1 MELLKQQVSS
11 VAGRRLME
19 IYETLFQ
26 HFGPQHWWPGETPFE
41 IVVGAILTQNTA
53 WKNVEKA
60 INNLKKANLL
70 TPQALYAL
78 PYTYLTQLIR
88 PAGFFNVKAKRLKHF
103 LHFLFEEYKG
113 DLEKM
118 FADDTDSLRKKLLEV
133 PGIGPET
140 ADSILLYAGNKPSF
154 VVDAYT
160 RRILFRHNLIPEE
173 ADYEE
178 VRNFFMDH
186 LPEDVQLFNEYHALL
201 IALGKNY
208 CRPKPL
214 CENCPLKG
222 I

>member
-1 MELLKQQVSS
+1 MS
-11 VAGRRLME
+11 
-19 IYETLFQ
+19 
-26 HFGPQHWWPGETPFE
+26 
-41 IVVGAILTQNTA
+41 
-53 WKNVEKA
+53 KNC
-60 INNLKKANLL
+60 
-70 TPQALYAL
+70 LYF
-78 PYTYLTQLIR
+78 TR

-178 VRNFFMDH
+178 VRNF
-186 LPEDVQLFNEYHALL
+186 LWTISL
-201 IALGKNY
+201 KTCNY
-208 CRPKPL
+208 L
-214 CENCPLKG
+214 MNTTLSL
-222 I
+222 